1 MNRIDPDT
9 LFSIFEQG
17 DEQVYKEHG
26 MESVLNN
33 PYVLINM
40 VVRGLENYS
49 IMDQMYMYQ
58 YPKQYKNSRQV
69 VKYKYFNKLYGYLK
83 RINIEDIQFEI
94 GESYEVS
101 KSIQVME
108 DFLMYYERLEQYEK
122 CALIVK
128 YVNLLKNT
136 SGDKKLQ
143 LI

>member
-17 DEQVYKEHG
+17 DEQIYKEHG
-26 MESVLNN
+26 VEDVLNN

-40 VVRGLENYS
+40 VVRGLENYT

-58 YPKQYKNSRQV
+58 YPKQYKNSRQLV
-69 VKYKYFNKLYGYLK
+69 RYKYFNKLYAYLK
-83 RINIEDIQFEI
+83 RIKIEDIQFEI
-94 GESYEVS
+94 GESYELT

-108 DFLMYYERLEQYEK
+108 DFLNYYEKIEQYEK

-128 YVNLLKNT
+128 YVNLLKST
-136 SGDKKLQ
+136 RMKKQLQ

>member
-1 MNRIDPDT
+1 MNRIDPNT

-17 DEQVYKEHG
+17 DEEVYKEHD
-26 MESVLNN
+26 MEDVLNN

-40 VVRGLENYS
+40 VVRGLENYAV
-49 IMDQMYMYQ
+49 MDQMYMYQ
-58 YPKQYKNSRQV
+58 YPKQYKSSRQM
-69 VKYKYFNKLYGYLK
+69 VKYKYFNKLFGYLK
-83 RINIEDIQFEI
+83 RIDIKDIQFKI
-94 GESYEVS
+94 GESYELS

-122 CALIVK
+122 CALIVR

-136 SGDKKLQ
+136 TKKLQ